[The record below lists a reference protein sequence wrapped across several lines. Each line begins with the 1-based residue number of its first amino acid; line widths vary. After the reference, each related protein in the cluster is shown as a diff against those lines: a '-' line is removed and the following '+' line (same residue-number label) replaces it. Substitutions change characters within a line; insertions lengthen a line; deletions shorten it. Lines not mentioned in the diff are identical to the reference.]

1 MKKKNLLVNLI
12 KIFVSGI
19 FLFLVIKKIDFS
31 LLKETLKNSEIF
43 ILFFSFLFLIGVS
56 VLLALRWYLILKIYL
71 KEKNSLFYIW
81 KLTMVGLFFNMLLP
95 TSAGGDAVKIYY
107 LVKEE
112 EKKLLSGIS
121 VIIDR
126 YIGSL
131 TVITMGAVSLLFSSI
146 NDRRIYY
153 LIFSLFLFLLLLFLF
168 FSSREFARKFYN
180 PLKKLLPVSLK
191 TKLEN
196 LYSSFHYYFS
206 HKKNLGKAI
215 LISFLLQTVSILAQY
230 VGCFA
235 IIKKFLSISI
245 FFIYIPL
252 IWLATIIPSIG
263 GLGIREFSYV
273 YFFSPYMGKEKAFA
287 LSLIFLFSLIIQ
299 SFIGFFIFITLKER
313 G

>member
-19 FLFLVIKKIDFS
+19 FLFLVIKKIDFP
-31 LLKETLKNSEIF
+31 LLKETLKNSQIF

-81 KLTMVGLFFNMLLP
+81 KLTMIGLFFNMLLP

-112 EKKLLSGIS
+112 EKKLLTGIS

-206 HKKNLGKAI
+206 QKKNIGKAI
-215 LISFLLQTVSILAQY
+215 FISFLLQTVSILAQY

-245 FFIYIPL
+245 FFIYIPI

-273 YFFSPYMGKEKAFA
+273 YFFAPYMGKEKAFA

-299 SFIGFFIFITLKER
+299 SFIGFFIFITLKDR